1 MDEQGILYIII
12 QGSPENRVAPHVA
25 IATKALVGGGD
36 ITIVFVSASVVT
48 LLLLLL
54 SVFTLLVVCANAVK
68 IKS

>member
-36 ITIVFVSASVVT
+36 ITTSLFQFLAKQERIDEESINELWKMGDEA
-48 LLLLLL
+48 
-54 SVFTLLVVCANAVK
+54 
-68 IKS
+68 